1 MEIMKIPVSFKKTEI
16 ELYQFL
22 SSKRSP
28 SNYVKD
34 LLENELIKEKGENSI
49 QNEKTPQNPLNSW
62 DF

>member
-34 LLENELIKEKGENSI
+34 LLEKEMIKEKGENSI
-49 QNEKTPQNPLNSW
+49 QNEKTG
-62 DF
+62 

>member
-1 MEIMKIPVSFKKTEI
+1 MEIMKIPISFKKTEI

-34 LLENELIKEKGENSI
+34 LLEKEMLKEKGEIST
-49 QNEKTPQNPLNSW
+49 QNEKTPQNQLNSW

>member
-1 MEIMKIPVSFKKTEI
+1 MKIPVSFKKTEI

-22 SSKRSP
+22 SSKRSQF
-28 SNYVKD
+28 NYVKD
-34 LLENELIKEKGENSI
+34 LLEKEMIKEQGENSM

>member
-1 MEIMKIPVSFKKTEI
+1 MKIPVSFKKTEI

-34 LLENELIKEKGENSI
+34 LLEKEMIKEKGENSM
-49 QNEKTPQNPLNSW
+49 QNEKAPQNPIDSW
-62 DF
+62 NF